1 MTSRRENWLL
11 FTLAGIQFT
20 SILDFMIMMP
30 LGPQFTRIFGIN
42 EAQFGL
48 LVSAYTLAA
57 GFAGLAASTFIERF
71 SRKRMLLTLY
81 VFFCGAS
88 LACALAPGYAALM
101 AARIA
106 AGLFGGVL
114 SSMAQTIVADV
125 IPFERRGRAMGIVM
139 TSFSAASVAGVPT
152 GLWLADQYGWHA
164 PFFAIVALSVVLGV
178 FAALTLPALDGHL
191 SQGAATTSF
200 QRIRTVL
207 SEGNHYKAFALSALM
222 MLGGF
227 TVVPYIAINLQYG
240 VGLRQD
246 QIFQVYLLGGIG
258 ALLLARWFGRLT
270 DRWGKV
276 KTFRLMAVA
285 VILPMFAT
293 TLMPFG
299 APMWAVLGTAS
310 LFMICMNG
318 RMIPGMAIIASAGNP
333 ALRGTFMTLNAS
345 AQSAAMG
352 CAALVGGMLI
362 GRNAAGHIQNFWM
375 NAVVGA
381 VACLASVWL
390 AGRLHLHTLALSPA
404 PSTAPSLAP
413 MAHTAL

>member
-20 SILDFMIMMP
+20 SVLDFMIMMP
-30 LGPQFTRIFGIN
+30 LGPQFTRIFSIN

-81 VFFCGAS
+81 VFFCLAS

-101 AARIA
+101 AARVA

-164 PFFAIVALSVVLGV
+164 PFFAIVGLSVVLGL
-178 FAALTLPALDGHL
+178 FAALTLPPLDAHL
-191 SQGAATTSF
+191 SQGAATSAYR
-200 QRIRTVL
+200 RIRTVL
-207 SEGNHYKAFALSALM
+207 SEGNHYKAFLLSALM
-222 MLGGF
+222 MFGGF
-227 TVVPYIAINLQYG
+227 TVVPYIAINLEYG

-258 ALLLARWFGRLT
+258 ALLLARWFGRLS

-276 KTFRLMAVA
+276 KTFRLMALA
-285 VILPMFAT
+285 VIVPMFAT

-299 APMWAVLGTAS
+299 APLWAVLATS
-310 LFMICMNG
+310 TLFMICMNG
-318 RMIPGMAIIASAGNP
+318 RMIPGMALIASAANP

-362 GRNAAGHIQNFWM
+362 SRDAAGHIQYYWM
-375 NAVVGA
+375 NAVVA
-381 VACLASVWL
+381 TIACLASVWL
-390 AGRLHLHTLALSPA
+390 AGRVHLHTLDRTVAQTPSEAL
-404 PSTAPSLAP
+404 
-413 MAHTAL
+413 

>member
-1 MTSRRENWLL
+1 MTSQRENWLL

-30 LGPQFTRIFGIN
+30 LGPQFTRIFNIN

-81 VFFCGAS
+81 VFFCLAG
-88 LACALAPGYAALM
+88 LACALAPGYGALM

-106 AGLFGGVL
+106 AGLFGGIL

-164 PFFAIVALSVVLGV
+164 PFFAIVGLSVVLGV
-178 FAALTLPALDGHL
+178 FAAITLPALDAHL
-191 SQGAATTSF
+191 GSGAQTSAF
-200 QRIRTVL
+200 KRIRTVL
-207 SEGNHYKAFALSALM
+207 GESNHHRAFLLSALM
-222 MLGGF
+222 MFGGF

-246 QIFQVYLLGGIG
+246 QIFQVYLFGGLG
-258 ALLLARWFGRLT
+258 ALLLARWFGRLS

-299 APMWAVLGTAS
+299 APMWAVLGTS
-310 LFMICMNG
+310 TLFMICMNG
-318 RMIPGMAIIASAGNP
+318 RMIPGMALVSSAANP
-333 ALRGTFMTLNAS
+333 ALRGTFMTLNSS

-352 CAALVGGMLI
+352 CAAFVGGMLI
-362 GRNAAGHIQNFWM
+362 GRNAEGHIEHYWM
-375 NAVVGA
+375 TAVVGT
-381 VACLASVWL
+381 VASLASVWL
-390 AGRLHLHTLALSPA
+390 AGRLTLHTVQA
-404 PSTAPSLAP
+404 PNRGASLTNAND
-413 MAHTAL
+413 TL